1 MLSKLHHRKPTA
13 IGHREFILLMA
24 VMISLVALSLDI
36 MLPALPDISSDLG
49 LKHRNDVQLVVSVL
63 IFGLAIGQLAYG
75 PVSDSIGRKP
85 AIFAGTLLFCLGC
98 LMSILA
104 TRFWVMLA
112 GRLLQGLGAAG
123 PRSVIVAVVRDQH
136 EGRSM
141 ARIMS
146 AVMAVFI
153 VVPAIAPAL
162 GQAILLVANWRMIFI
177 VMMAL
182 ALGSVTW
189 FAIRQPETLPPERRI
204 PFSAGRIVQ
213 AAMEVCTH
221 RTALGYTIAAGLVM
235 GSLLGYLNSAQQVF
249 QEIYHLGR
257 AFPLF
262 MGTLALFVGGAS
274 FFNSRI
280 VMRLGMR
287 SLSRM
292 AIRAL
297 VLLAAAYLGIVWL
310 FGGSSPLWLFMTS
323 FASIFFCLGI
333 LFGNLNAIAMQPL
346 GHIAG
351 VGAAVVGALS
361 NLISVPL
368 GIVIGRSFDG
378 TTLPLVWGFVVLS
391 ILSAVV
397 MHWADAPTPVVSKGP
412 QRRR

>member
-1 MLSKLHHRKPTA
+1 MLSKILARKPTA
-13 IGHREFILLMA
+13 IRHREFILLMA
-24 VMISLVALSLDI
+24 LMISLVALSLDI
-36 MLPALPDISSDLG
+36 ILPALPDICIDLG
-49 LKHRNDVQLVVSVL
+49 PKHRNDVQLVVSVL
-63 IFGLAIGQLAYG
+63 IFGLALGQLAYG

-85 AIFAGTLLFCLGC
+85 AIFAGTIIFSLGC
-98 LMSILA
+98 LMSIFA
-104 TRFWVMLA
+104 AQFWVMLA

-123 PRSVIVAVVRDQH
+123 PRSVIVAVVRDQY
-136 EGRSM
+136 EGRGM
-141 ARIMS
+141 AQIMS

-162 GQAILLVANWRMIFI
+162 GQAILLVANWRLIFV

-204 PFSAGRIVQ
+204 PFSAGRIVR
-213 AAMEVCTH
+213 ASIEVCTH
-221 RTALGYTIAAGLVM
+221 RTAIGYTIAAGLVM
-235 GSLLGYLNSAQQVF
+235 GLLLGYLNSAQQVF
-249 QEIYHLGR
+249 QDIYDLGR

-262 MGTLALFVGGAS
+262 MGVLALFVGGAS

-287 SLSRM
+287 TLSRM

-297 VLLAAAYLGIVWL
+297 IILTASYLVIVWL
-310 FGGSSPLWLFMTS
+310 CGGSSPLWLLMLS
-323 FASIFFCLGI
+323 FASVFFCLGI

-351 VGAAVVGALS
+351 VGSAVVGSLS
-361 NLISVPL
+361 NFISVPL

-378 TTLPLVWGFVVLS
+378 TTLPLAWGFVILSVLS
-391 ILSAVV
+391 AIV
-397 MHWADAPTPVVSKGP
+397 MHWADKPSPAVSGG
-412 QRRR
+412 R